1 MADAGLTGR
10 QVGAIGLTLTG
21 IGTIIGSGWLFGAAH
36 AAHQA
41 GPASVFSWII
51 GAFIIGLIALTLAE
65 IGPMFPD
72 MGGLGR
78 YSQYTH
84 GNLTSFIGDWACFI
98 GFVSSIPSEAS
109 ASVQYASSWDYPWA
123 KALFDSQTQ
132 QMSTTGL
139 LAASALCVVYFF
151 LNYFSLQ
158 LFLRAIKTLTIF
170 KIAIPVITIIVLIW
184 VGWNPDN
191 FHSEGGTIAPYG
203 WAGVL
208 TAITTA
214 GIVYAYNGF
223 QVPINFAG
231 ETRNPRV
238 AVPVAVLG
246 SLFFCML
253 LYVGLQ
259 IAFIGA
265 MPADLLK
272 NGWAAL
278 DMRSPFGEL
287 ALALGLG
294 LIAQLLYIDSVI
306 SPSGTGVIY
315 VGASARMLF
324 GMERDGH
331 MPAIV
336 GKLDPI
342 SLLPRPAMWVV
353 LALALASLWMFPSW
367 DELAAIISVGYVIS
381 YLCPAAAVGTL
392 RRIAPQIE
400 RPLHIKGMTVIA
412 PAAFVASSLLLYWSR
427 WPLTGQIMFMV
438 AGGLAIYLFYE
449 YRHGFKGFGVH
460 LRGSLWLIVYMPVMA
475 GISAIGSPLF
485 GGLGWIPNGVDQAVV
500 AAVGL
505 FFYWWALRS
514 GWRTPALDARLV
526 EVTAARG

>member
-1 MADAGLTGR
+1 MADATGR
-10 QVGAIGLTLTG
+10 QVGAVGLTLTG

-36 AAHQA
+36 AAEQA
-41 GPASVFSWII
+41 GPAAIFSWII

-84 GNLTSFIGDWACFI
+84 GGLTAFIGDWACFI

-123 KALFDSQTQ
+123 KALFDDRTQT
-132 QMSTTGL
+132 MSTTGL
-139 LAASALCVVYFF
+139 LAASALCIVYFF

-158 LFLRAIKTLTIF
+158 MFLRAIKSLTLF
-170 KIAIPVITIIVLIW
+170 KIAIPVLTIVVLIW
-184 VGWNPDN
+184 TGWNPDN
-191 FHSEGGTIAPYG
+191 FHSVGGSIAPYG

-231 ETRNPRV
+231 EAHNPRV
-238 AVPVAVLG
+238 SVPVAVLG

-253 LYVGLQ
+253 LYLGLQ
-259 IAFIGA
+259 VAFIGA

-272 NGWAAL
+272 GGWSAL
-278 DMRSPFGEL
+278 SMRSPFGEL
-287 ALALGLG
+287 AVALGVG
-294 LIAQLLYIDSVI
+294 LVAQLLYVDSVV
-306 SPSGTGVIY
+306 SPSGSGIIY

-331 MPAIV
+331 MPAVV
-336 GKLDPI
+336 GRLDART
-342 SLLPRPAMWVV
+342 LLPRPAMWVV
-353 LALALASLWMFPSW
+353 LVLAIASLWMFPSW

-381 YLCPAAAVGTL
+381 YLCPTTAVGTL

-400 RPLHIKGMTVIA
+400 RPLHIRGMSVIA
-412 PAAFVASSLLLYWSR
+412 PAAFVASSFLLYWSR
-427 WPLTGQIMFMV
+427 WPLTGQILFMI
-438 AGGLAIYLFYE
+438 AGGLLIYLFYE
-449 YRHGFKGFGVH
+449 WRRGFQGFAVQ
-460 LRGSLWLIVYMPVMA
+460 LRGAAWLICYMPAMA
-475 GISAIGSPLF
+475 LVSYLGSPVF
-485 GGLGWIPNGVDQAVV
+485 GGNGLLPLGIDQAVV
-500 AAVGL
+500 AVVSLG
-505 FFYWWALRS
+505 FYFWALRA
-514 GWRTPALDARLV
+514 GWRTPAIDARLI